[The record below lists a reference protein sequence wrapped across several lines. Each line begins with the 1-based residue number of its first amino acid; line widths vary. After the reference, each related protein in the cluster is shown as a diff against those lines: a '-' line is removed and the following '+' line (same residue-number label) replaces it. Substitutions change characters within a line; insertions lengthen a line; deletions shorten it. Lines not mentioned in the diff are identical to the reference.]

1 MTEFAKP
8 IEGKFM
14 VEITRNFVEVEFIM
28 IKNNLTTRTKSLS
41 CVQVLS
47 MYGWKIKHNEL
58 SGLL

>member
-1 MTEFAKP
+1 MTEFILTKY
-8 IEGKFM
+8 
-14 VEITRNFVEVEFIM
+14 
-28 IKNNLTTRTKSLS
+28 NLTTRTKSLS